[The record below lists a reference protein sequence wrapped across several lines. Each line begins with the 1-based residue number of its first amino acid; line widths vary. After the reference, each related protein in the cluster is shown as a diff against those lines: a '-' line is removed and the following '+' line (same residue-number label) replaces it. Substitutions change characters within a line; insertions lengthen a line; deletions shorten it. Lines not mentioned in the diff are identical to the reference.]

1 MCNFCQ
7 WLIGFVLFATG
18 VFGHPAQLH
27 EKVKGEL
34 HTGRFVSVIEG
45 QLVLTSGVYTL
56 AKEVK
61 MTEVK
66 TLAKPGDLEDFC
78 FVEYAG
84 GELTNLPD
92 WFPEDFRVGETSA
105 VGVLSRSR
113 RTPDLHFIR
122 ANRGIVKLPAKVS
135 GVHQH
140 VDLKKLPPLDK
151 GQKVLVIAE
160 EVEGKRMAN
169 AVCIFPANTFRKDE

>member
-1 MCNFCQ
+1 MRYFCQ
-7 WLIGFVLFATG
+7 WLIVCVLCVTG
-18 VFGHPAQLH
+18 VCGHPAQLH

-34 HTGRFVSVIEG
+34 RTGRVVSASEEK
-45 QLVLTSGVYTL
+45 LVLTSGVFTL

-61 MTEVK
+61 VTQVK
-66 TLAKPGDLEDFC
+66 KLTKPGELKDFC
-78 FVEYAG
+78 FVEYVG

-92 WFPEDFRVGETSA
+92 WFPKDFRVGETSA

-122 ANRGIVKLPAKVS
+122 ANRGIFKLPEKVS

-140 VDLKKLPPLDK
+140 VELEKLPSLSKD
-151 GQKVLVIAE
+151 QKVLVIAE
-160 EVEGKRMAN
+160 EVDGNTVAN
-169 AVCIFPANTFRKDE
+169 AVCIFPLSSFRKGE